1 LDSFAT
7 VLQVY
12 AGGLVFARI
21 GAMVMLMPGIG
32 ENVVP
37 PRIRLSFAVL
47 MALLLAPLVSRS
59 IVTVPSSVGAMS
71 GAVLHEV
78 LVGLMIGAVL
88 KLFVSSLTTAGEIIS
103 LQTTLS
109 FAQTTNPA
117 GAQTSTAVATFL
129 SMLGLTLIMVT
140 DLHHL
145 FIGAMVKSYDLFP
158 FSRPVPVGDAAELAV
173 RTVADS
179 FKLGLQLA
187 APVLVFSIVF
197 NLATGL
203 VGRVMPSFQI
213 FFVTSPLSV
222 ILGLS
227 LLGLSLGGI
236 AMVWTDHYR
245 DLLAM
250 FN

>member
-1 LDSFAT
+1 VDSFAT
-7 VLQVY
+7 TAQVY
-12 AGGLVFARI
+12 VAGLVFARI

-32 ENVVP
+32 EQAVP
-37 PRIRLSFAVL
+37 PRIRLAF
-47 MALLLAPLVSRS
+47 ALLIAVVLTPVVAKTVGPLPTTLGGLAGQV
-59 IVTVPSSVGAMS
+59 I
-71 GAVLHEV
+71 HEI
-78 LVGLMIGAVL
+78 LIGLMIGAVL
-88 KLFVSSLTTAGEIIS
+88 KLFMSALTTAGEIIS

-117 GAQTSTAVATFL
+117 GAPSSTAIATFL
-129 SMLGLTLIMVT
+129 SMLGLTLVMAT

-145 FIGAMVKSYDLFP
+145 FIGAMARSYELFP
-158 FSRPVPVGDAAELAV
+158 FTKTVPVNDAAALAV
-173 RTVADS
+173 RTVAQS
-179 FKLGLQLA
+179 FMLGVQLA
-187 APVLVFSIVF
+187 APVIVFSIVF

-227 LLGLSLGGI
+227 LLALSLGGI
-236 AMVWTDHYR
+236 AMVWSDRYR
-245 DLLAM
+245 DLLGV

>member
-47 MALLLAPLVSRS
+47 MALLLAPLVSKS

-179 FKLGLQLA
+179 FKLGLQLS
-187 APVLVFSIVF
+187 APVVVFSIVF

-245 DLLAM
+245 DLLAV

>member
-1 LDSFAT
+1 MDSYAT
-7 VLQVY
+7 AAQVY
-12 AGGLVFARI
+12 VAGLVFARV

-32 ENVVP
+32 DPVVP
-37 PRIRLSFAVL
+37 PRIRLSFALL
-47 MALLLAPLVSRS
+47 MSLLLAPLVYLS
-59 IVTVPSSVGAMS
+59 IGPVPTSVGALG
-71 GAVLHEV
+71 GAVIHEV
-78 LVGLMIGAVL
+78 LIGLMIGGVL
-88 KLFVSSLTTAGEIIS
+88 RIFMGAMTTAGEIIS

-109 FAQTTNPA
+109 FAQTTNPM
-117 GAQTSTAVATFL
+117 GAQSSTAVATFL
-129 SMLGLTLIMVT
+129 SMLGLTLIMAT

-145 FIGAMVKSYDLFP
+145 FIGAIVKSYDIFP
-158 FSRPVPVGDAAELAV
+158 FTRAVPVNDAAALAV

-179 FKLGLQLA
+179 FKLGVQLS

-227 LLGLSLGGI
+227 LLGVSLGGI
-236 AMVWTDHYR
+236 AMVWTDRYR
-245 DLLAM
+245 DLLAI

>member
-1 LDSFAT
+1 MDSFAT

-47 MALLLAPLVSRS
+47 MAILLAPLVSQS
-59 IVTVPSSVGAMS
+59 ITTVPSSVGALG

-78 LVGLMIGAVL
+78 LIGLMIGAVL

-117 GAQTSTAVATFL
+117 GAQTSTAIATFL
-129 SMLGLTLIMVT
+129 SMLGLVLIMVT

-158 FSRPVPVGDAAELAV
+158 FSRPVPVNDAAALAV

-187 APVLVFSIVF
+187 APILVFSIVF

-203 VGRVMPSFQI
+203 VGRIMPAFQI

-236 AMVWTDHYR
+236 AMVWTDRYR
-245 DLLAM
+245 ELLAV